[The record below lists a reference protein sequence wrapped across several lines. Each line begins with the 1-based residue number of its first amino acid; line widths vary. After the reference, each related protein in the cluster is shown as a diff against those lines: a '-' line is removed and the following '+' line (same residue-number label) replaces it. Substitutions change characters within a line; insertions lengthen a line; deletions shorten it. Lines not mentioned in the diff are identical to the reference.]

1 MRVLWRRLR
10 FRLRAKRDN
19 VSRPEFAPIG
29 KSGRQSGPDLARTE
43 LQKTVTGPTQESVPQ
58 AARKIGIK
66 KWRAILL
73 RQQETPVGRQDRC
86 QGNGVHARNVSA
98 RRGYLQRLGFGSL
111 SRYGRVARDRKST
124 RLNSSHGYISYAV

>member
-43 LQKTVTGPTQESVPQ
+43 LQKTVTGPTQESVS
-58 AARKIGIK
+58 
-66 KWRAILL
+66 
-73 RQQETPVGRQDRC
+73 QDRD
-86 QGNGVHARNVSA
+86 QE
-98 RRGYLQRLGFGSL
+98 
-111 SRYGRVARDRKST
+111 VARHSPPPTRDARAASGSVPGKRSPCGKRISQKGLLATAWLRLPVPLRKSCPLFT
-124 RLNSSHGYISYAV
+124 RNLQSGETMVKFSSFGLI

>member
-43 LQKTVTGPTQESVPQ
+43 LQKTVTGPTQEGVSQ

-73 RQQETPVGRQDRC
+73 RQQETHTRRQAGCPD
-86 QGNGVHARNVSA
+86 NGVHAGTVSA
-98 RRGYLQRLGFGSL
+98 KGSCVQRVR
-111 SRYGRVARDRKST
+111 SRAP
-124 RLNSSHGYISYAV
+124 

>member
-43 LQKTVTGPTQESVPQ
+43 LQEDRDRAHAGKRLASGAQDRDQEVARHSPPPTRDARAASGSVPGKRSPCGKRISQ
-58 AARKIGIK
+58 KG
-66 KWRAILL
+66 LL
-73 RQQETPVGRQDRC
+73 ATAWLRLPVP
-86 QGNGVHARNVSA
+86 
-98 RRGYLQRLGFGSL
+98 L
-111 SRYGRVARDRKST
+111 RKSCPLFT
-124 RLNSSHGYISYAV
+124 RNLQSGE